1 MSLESAGLIALV
13 AGLIVYLVVSLIFPE
28 RF

>member
-1 MSLESAGLIALV
+1 VSAENIVGLIVAAGLIA
-13 AGLIVYLVVSLIFPE
+13 YLVVCLIFPE

>member
-1 MSLESAGLIALV
+1 MSVEDIVGLIV
-13 AGLIVYLVVSLIFPE
+13 SVGLIVYLVVCLIFPE